1 MSQPQNRTVA
11 PKGTIRTRRPIRGL
25 PPQPDAERARYG
37 LIRKW
42 GLAMESPE
50 EHGLT
55 REEDDS
61 LRRLFW
67 FAETVGVSQWARN
80 RIEDL
85 RRRDRRAEIRP
96 PRDEVIAACA
106 ADILQRA
113 DALALPGDAVLGIRR
128 ADGPEASAELNH
140 GIAETLSITAV
151 RQNRRRRHPWS
162 LRKGAKGS

>member
-1 MSQPQNRTVA
+1 
-11 PKGTIRTRRPIRGL
+11 
-25 PPQPDAERARYG
+25 
-37 LIRKW
+37 
-42 GLAMESPE
+42 MESPE

-67 FAETVGVSQWARN
+67 FAETVGVSNWARN

-96 PRDEVIAACA
+96 PREEVVAACA

-113 DALALPGDAVLGIRR
+113 DVPALTGEGLSRVHPVDGPDAV
-128 ADGPEASAELNH
+128 AVSNPGP
-140 GIAETLSITAV
+140 AETLSLTGL
-151 RQNRRRRHPWS
+151 RQKRRRRHQWS
-162 LRKGAKGS
+162 LRRGAKAS

>member
-1 MSQPQNRTVA
+1 
-11 PKGTIRTRRPIRGL
+11 
-25 PPQPDAERARYG
+25 
-37 LIRKW
+37 
-42 GLAMESPE
+42 MESPE

-67 FAETVGVSQWARN
+67 FAETVGVSQWTRS

-96 PRDEVIAACA
+96 PREEVIAACA

-113 DALALPGDAVLGIRR
+113 DVPALTGEALSRVHPVDGSEAAAVSNAR
-128 ADGPEASAELNH
+128 AAEAS
-140 GIAETLSITAV
+140 SITAL
-151 RQNRRRRHPWS
+151 RQKRRRRHPWS
-162 LRKGAKGS
+162 LRRGAKAS

>member
-1 MSQPQNRTVA
+1 
-11 PKGTIRTRRPIRGL
+11 
-25 PPQPDAERARYG
+25 
-37 LIRKW
+37 
-42 GLAMESPE
+42 MESPE
-50 EHGLT
+50 EYGLT

-96 PRDEVIAACA
+96 PREEVIAACA

-113 DALALPGDAVLGIRR
+113 EVPALSGEALSRVRSG
-128 ADGPEASAELNH
+128 DGPEPVALPNA
-140 GIAETLSITAV
+140 GTAETLSMTAL
-151 RQNRRRRHPWS
+151 RQKRRRRHPWS
-162 LRKGAKGS
+162 LRRGAKAS